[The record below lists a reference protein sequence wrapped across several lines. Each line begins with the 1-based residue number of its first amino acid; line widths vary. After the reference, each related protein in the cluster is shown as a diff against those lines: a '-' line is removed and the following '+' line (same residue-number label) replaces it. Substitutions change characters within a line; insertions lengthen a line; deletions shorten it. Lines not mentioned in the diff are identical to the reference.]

1 MQRQP
6 LLSFASADAI
16 TRPVLVL
23 MQMLLLHVPDAQ
35 FVMCGTHAAA
45 ARALSED
52 DCSSPCSAVEA
63 RVAHKLQHLAAL
75 AQAELR
81 DVKARQNDLEKRLQ
95 DSACSTRS
103 NAVITCADDVS
114 QCSRLSEDERLPR
127 TCRLTATA
135 AAKAASL
142 LRSVRG
148 RMDLMQDA

>member
-1 MQRQP
+1 
-6 LLSFASADAI
+6 
-16 TRPVLVL
+16 
-23 MQMLLLHVPDAQ
+23 MLLLHVPDAQ

-52 DCSSPCSAVEA
+52 ECSALCSAVEA

-81 DVKARQNDLEKRLQ
+81 DVKACQNDLEKRLQ
-95 DSACSTRS
+95 DSACSMRS

-127 TCRLTATA
+127 TCRLTAAA

-148 RMDLMQDA
+148 RMDSMQDA

>member
-1 MQRQP
+1 
-6 LLSFASADAI
+6 
-16 TRPVLVL
+16 
-23 MQMLLLHVPDAQ
+23 MQMLLLHVPDVQ

-45 ARALSED
+45 ARVLSED
-52 DCSSPCSAVEA
+52 DYISLCSVVEA
-63 RVAHKLQHLAAL
+63 RVAHSPEHLAAL

-114 QCSRLSEDERLPR
+114 QCSRLSEDRRLPP
-127 TCRLTATA
+127 TCQLTAAA

-142 LRSVRG
+142 LRSVCG
-148 RMDLMQDA
+148 RMDLMKDA